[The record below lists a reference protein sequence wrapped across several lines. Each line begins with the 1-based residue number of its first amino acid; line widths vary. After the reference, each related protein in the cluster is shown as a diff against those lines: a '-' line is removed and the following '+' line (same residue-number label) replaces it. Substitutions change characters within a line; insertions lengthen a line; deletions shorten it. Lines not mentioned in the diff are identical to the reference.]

1 MNKLHRLT
9 LAALVCLLA
18 NSCSTLERVDATEK
32 RAATAEAQADLHQR
46 ALQSGQVVRDLT
58 SQWINPVPLSGL
70 PGQRP
75 ELPPCS
81 VKINR
86 PGNVSLSYVSAFV
99 TDQCRIPVI
108 ITPDAQAMMAGG
120 SDGGGKTEKMSGPL
134 PAPDASG
141 MVSLAS
147 MGQGSSRPAIV
158 PQSDGA
164 LRGVTWNGSLSGLL
178 DNVTTRL
185 GLSWRYEYGH
195 IAIFW
200 LDTRT
205 FAINFMDSDA
215 SFESKT
221 VSGTTSTSGASG
233 GGSTG
238 SSNGENSTIQTT
250 TATIKSSIFKDVEN
264 TVKSMLTPGSGRS
277 NLSAGVL
284 TVTDTP
290 RVLDAIGRYIDDRN
304 RELNR
309 QVMVSVK
316 IYSVENRQQ
325 NQLGI
330 DWNAVLNT
338 GSVGLSLTSPF
349 TGASAD
355 ALSGGVAILDGKGD
369 GTKAFLKALDEQA
382 KLSVVTSA
390 SALTTNLS
398 AVPVQ
403 NAIQQDYVPNVS
415 TTQTAN
421 VGTSTSIN
429 TATITTGFN
438 MTALPLLF
446 PDSARMQLE
455 FSISMSDD
463 STFSEFTTGDQ
474 TAQLRR
480 TPIKTTTQR
489 VIMRSGQT
497 LILSGYEQLSD
508 SSNRQGTGSYHFFGL
523 GGGARG
529 DDSRRM
535 FIILVTP
542 VVLG

>member
-1 MNKLHRLT
+1 MKIPHRLT
-9 LAALVCLLA
+9 AAAMLCLLA
-18 NSCSTLERVDATEK
+18 SSCSTLDRVGATEK
-32 RAATAEAQADLHQR
+32 RAAAAEAQAAEHKR
-46 ALQSGQVVRDLT
+46 ALDSGQVVRDLT
-58 SQWINPVPLSGL
+58 SQWINPVPINGVA
-70 PGQRP
+70 GQRP
-75 ELPPCS
+75 ALPPCT

-86 PGNVSLSYVSAFV
+86 PGTVTLAYVSAFI
-99 TDQCRIPVI
+99 TDQCRIPVVV
-108 ITPDAQAMMAGG
+108 TPDAQAAMAGG
-120 SDGGGKTEKMSGPL
+120 GDAGGRTEKMPGTL
-134 PAPDASG
+134 PPPDASG
-141 MVSLAS
+141 MVPLAA
-147 MGQGSSRPAIV
+147 MGQTTGRPVAV
-158 PQSDGA
+158 PQGEGG
-164 LRGVTWNGSLSGLL
+164 LRGVSWNGSLSGLL

-200 LDTRT
+200 LDTRN

-215 SFESKT
+215 SFVSKT
-221 VSGTTSTSGASG
+221 VSGTTTTTGTSGGSG

-238 SSNGENSTIQTT
+238 DNSTTQTT
-250 TATIKSSIFKDVEN
+250 TATIKSNIFKDVEN
-264 TVKSMLTPGSGRS
+264 TVKSMLTPGSGRL

-309 QVMVSVK
+309 QVMISVK
-316 IYSVENRQQ
+316 VFSVENRHQ

-349 TGASAD
+349 TGAASD
-355 ALSGGVAILDGKGD
+355 ALSGGVAILDGKGE
-369 GTKAFLKALDEQA
+369 GTQTFLKALDEQA

-403 NAIQQDYVPNVS
+403 NAIQQDYVPNIS
-415 TTQTAN
+415 TSQTAN
-421 VGTSTSIN
+421 VGTSTSIT

-446 PDSARMQLE
+446 PDSPKMQLE

-463 STFSEFTTGDQ
+463 PTFKDFTSGGQ
-474 TAQLRR
+474 NAQLA
-480 TPIKTTTQR
+480 KTTPKTIVQR
-489 VIMRSGQT
+489 VIMQSGQT
-497 LILSGYEQLSD
+497 LVLSGYEQLSD
-508 SSNRQGTGSYHFFGL
+508 SANRQGTGSYNFFGL

>member
-1 MNKLHRLT
+1 MKIPFRLT
-9 LAALVCLLA
+9 AAAMLCLLVS
-18 NSCSTLERVDATEK
+18 SCSTLDRVGATEN
-32 RAATAEAQADLHQR
+32 RAANAEAQASAHKR
-46 ALQSGQVVRDLT
+46 ALDSGQVVRDLT
-58 SQWINPVPLSGL
+58 SQWINPMPISGIA
-70 PGQRP
+70 GQRS
-75 ELPPCS
+75 ELPPCA

-86 PGNVSLSYVSAFV
+86 PGMVTLAYVSAFI
-99 TDQCRIPVI
+99 TDQCRIPVVV
-108 ITPDAQAMMAGG
+108 TPDAQAAMGASSGG
-120 SDGGGKTEKMSGPL
+120 SGGKTEKINGPL

-141 MVSLAS
+141 MVPLAS
-147 MGQGSSRPAIV
+147 MGQTASQPVAA
-158 PQSDGA
+158 PQGDGG
-164 LRGVTWNGSLSGLL
+164 LRGVSWNGSLSGLL

-200 LDTRT
+200 LDTRN

-215 SFESKT
+215 SFVSKT
-221 VSGTTSTSGASG
+221 VSGTTTSTGTSG
-233 GGSTG
+233 GGGGNTG
-238 SSNGENSTIQTT
+238 DNSTSQTT
-250 TATIKSSIFKDVEN
+250 TATIKSNIFKDVEN
-264 TVKSMLTPGSGRS
+264 TVKSMLTPGSGRL

-290 RVLDAIGRYIDDRN
+290 RVLDAIGRYIEDRN

-309 QVMVSVK
+309 QVMISVK
-316 IYSVENRQQ
+316 VFSVENRHQ

-349 TGASAD
+349 TGAASD
-355 ALSGGVAILDGKGD
+355 ALSGGVAILDGKGQ
-369 GTKAFLKALDEQA
+369 GTQTFLKALDEQA

-403 NAIQQDYVPNVS
+403 NAIQQDYVPNIS
-415 TTQTAN
+415 TSQTAN
-421 VGTSTSIN
+421 VGTSTSIT

-446 PDSARMQLE
+446 PNSPKMQLE

-463 STFSEFTTGDQ
+463 PTFTAFTSGGQ
-474 TAQLRR
+474 NAQLA
-480 TPIKTTTQR
+480 KTTPKTIVQR
-489 VIMRSGQT
+489 VIMQSGQT
-497 LILSGYEQLSD
+497 LVLSGYEQLSD
-508 SSNRQGTGSYHFFGL
+508 SANRQGTGSYSFFGL

>member
-1 MNKLHRLT
+1 MKILHRLSV
-9 LAALVCLLA
+9 AAMLCLLA
-18 NSCSTLERVDATEK
+18 SGCSTLERINATEK
-32 RAATAEAQADLHQR
+32 RADSVEVQAEKHKR
-46 ALQSGQVVRDLT
+46 ALESGQVVRDLT
-58 SQWINPVPLSGL
+58 TQWINPIPLNGL
-70 PGQRP
+70 PGQEP
-75 ELPPCS
+75 ALPPCTI
-81 VKINR
+81 KINR
-86 PGNVSLSYVSAFV
+86 PGNVTLAYISAFI
-99 TDQCRIPVI
+99 TEHCHIPVI
-108 ITPDAQAMMAGG
+108 VTPDAQAMLTGD
-120 SDGGGKTEKMSGPL
+120 SGGKTEKMSGPL
-134 PAPDASG
+134 PMPDASG
-141 MVSLAS
+141 MLPLAGL
-147 MGQGSSRPAIV
+147 GQSSSRPVSA
-158 PQSDGA
+158 PQSAGI
-164 LRGVTWNGSLSGLL
+164 LHGVTWDGELGGFL
-178 DNVTTRL
+178 DNITTRL
-185 GLSWRYEYGH
+185 GLSKRYEYGH

-200 LDTRT
+200 LDTRN

-215 SFESKT
+215 SFVSKT
-221 VSGTTSTSGASG
+221 VSGTTTTTGTSG
-233 GGSTG
+233 GGNGGGGNTG
-238 SSNGENSTIQTT
+238 DNSTSQTT
-250 TATIKSSIFKDVEN
+250 TATIKSNIFKDVEN
-264 TVKSMLTPGSGRS
+264 TVKSMLTPGAGRL

-309 QVMVSVK
+309 QVMISVK
-316 IYSVENRQQ
+316 VFSVEKRHQ

-338 GSVGLSLTSPF
+338 SSVGLSLTSPF
-349 TGASAD
+349 TGAASN
-355 ALSGGVAILDGKGD
+355 ALSGGVAILDGKGE
-369 GTKAFLKALDEQA
+369 GTQTFLKALDEQA

-421 VGTSTSIN
+421 VGSSTSIT

-446 PDSARMQLE
+446 PNSPKMQLE

-463 STFSEFTTGDQ
+463 PTFTPFTSGGQ
-474 TAQLRR
+474 NAQLA
-480 TPIKTTTQR
+480 KTTPKTIVQR
-489 VIMRSGQT
+489 VIMQSGQT
-497 LILSGYEQLSD
+497 LVLSGYEQLSD
-508 SSNRQGTGSYHFFGL
+508 SANRQGTGSYNFFGL

-529 DDSRRM
+529 DNSQRM

>member
-1 MNKLHRLT
+1 MKIPHRLT
-9 LAALVCLLA
+9 AAAALCLLA
-18 NSCSTLERVDATEK
+18 SGCSTLDRVDATEK
-32 RAATAEAQADLHQR
+32 RAAATEAQADAHKR
-46 ALQSGQVVRDLT
+46 ALESGQVVRDLT
-58 SQWINPVPLSGL
+58 SQWINPIPLNGL
-70 PGQRP
+70 AGQRP
-75 ELPPCS
+75 ELPPCA

-86 PGNVSLSYVSAFV
+86 PGNVTLAYVSAFI
-99 TDQCRIPVI
+99 TDQCRIPVVV
-108 ITPDAQAMMAGG
+108 TPDAQATMAG
-120 SDGGGKTEKMSGPL
+120 SGGGGRTEKMPGPL

-141 MVSLAS
+141 MVPLAA
-147 MGQGSSRPAIV
+147 MGQTSSQPV
-158 PQSDGA
+158 TVQQGDGG
-164 LRGVTWNGSLSGLL
+164 LRGVSWNGSLSGLL

-200 LDTRT
+200 LDTRN

-221 VSGTTSTSGASG
+221 VSGTTSSAGTSGNSSG
-233 GGSTG
+233 GNKGD
-238 SSNGENSTIQTT
+238 NSTSQTT
-250 TATIKSSIFKDVEN
+250 TATIKSNIFKDVET
-264 TVKSMLTPGSGRS
+264 TVKSMLTPGSGRL

-309 QVMVSVK
+309 QVMISVK
-316 IYSVENRQQ
+316 VFSVENRHQ

-349 TGASAD
+349 TGAASD
-355 ALSGGVAILDGKGD
+355 ALSGGVAILDGKGE
-369 GTKAFLKALDEQA
+369 GAQTFLKALDEQA
-382 KLSVVTSA
+382 KLSVLTTA

-398 AVPVQ
+398 AVPIQ
-403 NAIQQDYVPNVS
+403 NALQQDYVPSIS
-415 TTQTAN
+415 TSQTAN
-421 VGTSTSIN
+421 VGTSTSIT

-438 MTALPLLF
+438 MTALPFLM
-446 PDSARMQLE
+446 PNSPKMQLE

-463 STFSEFTTGDQ
+463 PTFKDFTSGGQ
-474 TAQLRR
+474 NAQLAK
-480 TPIKTTTQR
+480 TNLKTTTQR
-489 VIMRSGQT
+489 VIMQSGQT
-497 LILSGYEQLSD
+497 LVLSGYEQLSD
-508 SSNRQGTGSYHFFGL
+508 SANRQGTGSYSFFGL

>member
-1 MNKLHRLT
+1 MKIPHRLT
-9 LAALVCLLA
+9 AAAALCLLA
-18 NSCSTLERVDATEK
+18 SGCSTLDRVDATEK
-32 RAATAEAQADLHQR
+32 RAAATEAQADAHKR
-46 ALQSGQVVRDLT
+46 ALESGQVVRDLT
-58 SQWINPVPLSGL
+58 SQWINPIPLNGL
-70 PGQRP
+70 AGQRP
-75 ELPPCS
+75 ELPPCA

-86 PGNVSLSYVSAFV
+86 PGSVTLAYVSAFI
-99 TDQCRIPVI
+99 TDQCRIPVVV
-108 ITPDAQAMMAGG
+108 TPDAQAAMAG
-120 SDGGGKTEKMSGPL
+120 SGGGGRTEKMPGPL

-141 MVSLAS
+141 MVPLAA
-147 MGQGSSRPAIV
+147 MGQTSSQQV
-158 PQSDGA
+158 TVQQGDGG
-164 LRGVTWNGSLSGLL
+164 LRGVSWNGSLSGLL

-200 LDTRT
+200 LDTRN

-221 VSGTTSTSGASG
+221 VSGTTSSAGTSGNSSG
-233 GGSTG
+233 GNKGD
-238 SSNGENSTIQTT
+238 NSTSQTT
-250 TATIKSSIFKDVEN
+250 TATIKSNIFKDVET
-264 TVKSMLTPGSGRS
+264 TVKSMLTPGSGRL

-309 QVMVSVK
+309 QVMISVK
-316 IYSVENRQQ
+316 VFSVENRHQ

-349 TGASAD
+349 TGAASD
-355 ALSGGVAILDGKGD
+355 ALSGGVAILDGKGE
-369 GTKAFLKALDEQA
+369 GTQTFLKALDEQA
-382 KLSVVTSA
+382 KLSVLTTA

-398 AVPVQ
+398 AVPIQ
-403 NAIQQDYVPNVS
+403 NALQQDYVPSIS
-415 TTQTAN
+415 TSQTPN
-421 VGTSTSIN
+421 VGTSTSIT

-438 MTALPLLF
+438 MTALPFLM
-446 PDSARMQLE
+446 PNSPKMQLE

-463 STFSEFTTGDQ
+463 PTFKDFTSGGQ
-474 TAQLRR
+474 NAQLAK
-480 TPIKTTTQR
+480 TNLKTTTQR
-489 VIMRSGQT
+489 VIMQSGQT
-497 LILSGYEQLSD
+497 LVLSGYEQLSD
-508 SSNRQGTGSYHFFGL
+508 SANRQGTGNYSFFGL

>member
-1 MNKLHRLT
+1 MKIPHRLT
-9 LAALVCLLA
+9 AAAALCLLA
-18 NSCSTLERVDATEK
+18 SGCSTLDRVDATEK
-32 RAATAEAQADLHQR
+32 RAAATEAQADAHKR
-46 ALQSGQVVRDLT
+46 ALESGQVVRDLT
-58 SQWINPVPLSGL
+58 SQWINPIPLNGL
-70 PGQRP
+70 AGQRP
-75 ELPPCS
+75 ELPPCA

-86 PGNVSLSYVSAFV
+86 PGSVTLAYVSAFI
-99 TDQCRIPVI
+99 TDQCRIPVVV
-108 ITPDAQAMMAGG
+108 TPDAQAAMAG
-120 SDGGGKTEKMSGPL
+120 SGGGGRTEKMPGPL

-141 MVSLAS
+141 MVPLAA
-147 MGQGSSRPAIV
+147 MGQTSSQPV
-158 PQSDGA
+158 TVQQGDGG
-164 LRGVTWNGSLSGLL
+164 LRGVSWNGSLSGLL

-200 LDTRT
+200 LDTRN

-221 VSGTTSTSGASG
+221 VSGTTSSAGTSGNSSG
-233 GGSTG
+233 GNKGD
-238 SSNGENSTIQTT
+238 NSTSQTT
-250 TATIKSSIFKDVEN
+250 TATIKSNIFKDVET
-264 TVKSMLTPGSGRS
+264 TVKSMLTPGSGRL

-309 QVMVSVK
+309 QVMISVK
-316 IYSVENRQQ
+316 VFSVENRHQ

-349 TGASAD
+349 TGAASD
-355 ALSGGVAILDGKGD
+355 ALSGGVAILDGKGQ
-369 GTKAFLKALDEQA
+369 GTQTFLKALDEQA
-382 KLSVVTSA
+382 KLSVLTTA

-398 AVPVQ
+398 AVPIQ
-403 NAIQQDYVPNVS
+403 NALQQDYVPSIS
-415 TTQTAN
+415 TSQTPN
-421 VGTSTSIN
+421 VGTSTSIT

-438 MTALPLLF
+438 MTALPFLM
-446 PDSARMQLE
+446 PNSPKMQLE

-463 STFSEFTTGDQ
+463 PTFKDFTSGGQ
-474 TAQLRR
+474 NAQLAK
-480 TPIKTTTQR
+480 TNLKTTTQR
-489 VIMRSGQT
+489 VIMQSGQT
-497 LILSGYEQLSD
+497 LVLSGYEQLSD
-508 SSNRQGTGSYHFFGL
+508 SANRQGTGSYSFFGL

>member
-1 MNKLHRLT
+1 MKTFLYFPLS
-9 LAALVCLLA
+9 AIALCLFI
-18 NSCSTLERVDATEK
+18 SGCSTLDRVSATET
-32 RAATAEAQADLHQR
+32 RAAAAEAQADAHKR
-46 ALQSGQVVRDLT
+46 ALDRGQVVRDLT
-58 SQWINPVPLSGL
+58 SQWINPVPLNGL
-70 PGQRP
+70 AGQRP
-75 ELPPCS
+75 ELPPCAI
-81 VKINR
+81 KINR
-86 PGNVSLSYVSAFV
+86 PGIVSLGYVSSFI
-99 TDQCRIPVI
+99 TDQCRIPVVV
-108 ITPDAQAMMAGG
+108 TPDAQAAMSGSSGG
-120 SDGGGKTEKMSGPL
+120 SGGKTEKISGPL

-141 MVSLAS
+141 MVPLAS
-147 MGQGSSRPAIV
+147 MGQTGSQPVAV
-158 PQSDGA
+158 PQGEGG
-164 LRGVTWNGSLSGLL
+164 LRGVSWNGSLSGLL

-200 LDTRT
+200 LDTRN

-215 SFESKT
+215 SFVSKT
-221 VSGTTSTSGASG
+221 VSGTTTSTGTSG
-233 GGSTG
+233 GGGGNTG
-238 SSNGENSTIQTT
+238 DNSTSQTT
-250 TATIKSSIFKDVEN
+250 TATIKSNIFKDVDS
-264 TVKSMLTPGSGRS
+264 TVKSMLTPGSGRL

-309 QVMVSVK
+309 QVMISVK
-316 IYSVENRQQ
+316 VFSVENRHQ

-330 DWNAVLNT
+330 NWNAVLNT

-349 TGASAD
+349 TGAAAD
-355 ALSGGVAILDGKGD
+355 ALSGGVAILDGKGQ
-369 GTKAFLKALDEQA
+369 GTQTFLRALDEQA
-382 KLSVVTSA
+382 KLSVVTTA

-403 NAIQQDYVPNVS
+403 NAIQQDYVPNIS
-415 TTQTAN
+415 TSQTAN
-421 VGTSTSIN
+421 VGTSTSIT

-446 PDSARMQLE
+446 PGSPKMQLE

-463 STFSEFTTGDQ
+463 PTFTAFTSGGQ
-474 TAQLRR
+474 NAQLA
-480 TPIKTTTQR
+480 KTTPKTIVQR
-489 VIMRSGQT
+489 VIMQSGQT
-497 LILSGYEQLSD
+497 LVLSGYEQLSD
-508 SSNRQGTGSYHFFGL
+508 SANRQGTGSYSFFGL

-529 DDSRRM
+529 DDGRRM

>member
-1 MNKLHRLT
+1 MKIPHRLT
-9 LAALVCLLA
+9 AAAALCLLA
-18 NSCSTLERVDATEK
+18 SGCSTLDRVDATEK
-32 RAATAEAQADLHQR
+32 RAAATEAQADAHKR
-46 ALQSGQVVRDLT
+46 ALESGQVVRDLT
-58 SQWINPVPLSGL
+58 SQWINPIPLNGL
-70 PGQRP
+70 AGQRP
-75 ELPPCS
+75 ELPPCA

-86 PGNVSLSYVSAFV
+86 PGSVTLAYVSAFI
-99 TDQCRIPVI
+99 TDQCRIPVVV
-108 ITPDAQAMMAGG
+108 TPDAQAAMAG
-120 SDGGGKTEKMSGPL
+120 SGGGGRTEKMPGPL

-141 MVSLAS
+141 MVPLAA
-147 MGQGSSRPAIV
+147 MGQTSSQPV
-158 PQSDGA
+158 TVQQGDGG
-164 LRGVTWNGSLSGLL
+164 LRGVSWNGSLSGLL

-200 LDTRT
+200 LDTRN

-221 VSGTTSTSGASG
+221 VSGTTSSAGTSGNSSG
-233 GGSTG
+233 GNKGD
-238 SSNGENSTIQTT
+238 NSTSQTT
-250 TATIKSSIFKDVEN
+250 TATIKSNIFKDVET
-264 TVKSMLTPGSGRS
+264 TVKSMLTPGSGRL

-309 QVMVSVK
+309 QVMISVK
-316 IYSVENRQQ
+316 VFSVENRHQ

-349 TGASAD
+349 TGAASD
-355 ALSGGVAILDGKGD
+355 ALSGGVAILDGKGE
-369 GTKAFLKALDEQA
+369 GTQTFLKALDEQA
-382 KLSVVTSA
+382 KLSVLTTA

-398 AVPVQ
+398 AVPIQ
-403 NAIQQDYVPNVS
+403 NALQQDYVPSIS
-415 TTQTAN
+415 TSQTPN
-421 VGTSTSIN
+421 VGTSTSIT

-438 MTALPLLF
+438 MTALPFLM
-446 PDSARMQLE
+446 PNSPKMQLE

-463 STFSEFTTGDQ
+463 PTFKDFTSGGQ
-474 TAQLRR
+474 NAQLAK
-480 TPIKTTTQR
+480 TNLKTTTQR
-489 VIMRSGQT
+489 VIMQSGQT
-497 LILSGYEQLSD
+497 LVLSGYEQLSD
-508 SSNRQGTGSYHFFGL
+508 SANRQGTGSYSFFGL

>member
-1 MNKLHRLT
+1 MKLPHRLT
-9 LAALVCLLA
+9 AAAALCLLA
-18 NSCSTLERVDATEK
+18 SGCSTLDRVDATEK
-32 RAATAEAQADLHQR
+32 RAGAAEAQADAHKR
-46 ALQSGQVVRDLT
+46 ALESGQVVRDLT
-58 SQWINPVPLSGL
+58 SQWINPVPISGL
-70 PGQRP
+70 AGQRS
-75 ELPPCS
+75 ELPPCAI
-81 VKINR
+81 KINR
-86 PGNVSLSYVSAFV
+86 PGMVSLAYVSSFI
-99 TDQCRIPVI
+99 TDQCRIPVVV
-108 ITPDAQAMMAGG
+108 TPDAQAAMAG
-120 SDGGGKTEKMSGPL
+120 SAGGGKTEKISGPL

-141 MVSLAS
+141 MVPLAA
-147 MGQGSSRPAIV
+147 MGQTSSQPAAV
-158 PQSDGA
+158 PQGDGG
-164 LRGVTWNGSLSGLL
+164 LRGVSWNGSLSGLL

-200 LDTRT
+200 LDTRN

-215 SFESKT
+215 SFVSKT
-221 VSGTTSTSGASG
+221 VSGTTTSTGTSGGSGGNTGDNSTS
-233 GGSTG
+233 
-238 SSNGENSTIQTT
+238 QTT
-250 TATIKSSIFKDVEN
+250 TATIKSNIFKDVEN
-264 TVKSMLTPGSGRS
+264 TVKSMLTPGSGRL

-309 QVMVSVK
+309 QVMISVK
-316 IYSVENRQQ
+316 VFSIENRHQ

-338 GSVGLSLTSPF
+338 GSVGMSLTSPF
-349 TGASAD
+349 TGAAAD
-355 ALSGGVAILDGKGD
+355 ALSGGVAILDGKGE
-369 GTKAFLKALDEQA
+369 GTQTFLKALDEQA

-403 NAIQQDYVPNVS
+403 NAIQQDYVPNIS
-415 TTQTAN
+415 TSQTAN
-421 VGTSTSIN
+421 VGTSTSIT

-446 PDSARMQLE
+446 PNSPKMQLE

-463 STFSEFTTGDQ
+463 PTFTAFTSGGQ
-474 TAQLRR
+474 NAQLA
-480 TPIKTTTQR
+480 KTTPKTIVQR
-489 VIMRSGQT
+489 VIIQSGQT
-497 LILSGYEQLSD
+497 LVLSGYEQLSD
-508 SSNRQGTGSYHFFGL
+508 SANRQGTGSYSFFGL

-529 DDSRRM
+529 DDGRRM

>member
-1 MNKLHRLT
+1 MKIPFRLT
-9 LAALVCLLA
+9 AAAMLCLLVS
-18 NSCSTLERVDATEK
+18 SCSTLDRVGATEK
-32 RAATAEAQADLHQR
+32 RAGATEAQAAAHQR
-46 ALQSGQVVRDLT
+46 ALENGQVVRDLT
-58 SQWINPVPLSGL
+58 SQWINPVPISGL
-70 PGQRP
+70 AGQRS
-75 ELPPCS
+75 ELPPCA

-86 PGNVSLSYVSAFV
+86 PGMVTLAYISAFI
-99 TDQCRIPVI
+99 TDQCRIPVVV
-108 ITPDAQAMMAGG
+108 TPDAQAAMAASGGG
-120 SDGGGKTEKMSGPL
+120 SGGKTEKINGPL

-141 MVSLAS
+141 MVPLAS
-147 MGQGSSRPAIV
+147 MGQTASQPVAV
-158 PQSDGA
+158 AQSDAG
-164 LRGVTWNGSLSGLL
+164 LRGVSWNGSLSGLL

-200 LDTRT
+200 LDTRN
-205 FAINFMDSDA
+205 FAINFMDNDA
-215 SFESKT
+215 SFVSKT
-221 VSGTTSTSGASG
+221 VSGTTS
-233 GGSTG
+233 STG
-238 SSNGENSTIQTT
+238 SSGGGGNTGDNSTSQTT
-250 TATIKSSIFKDVEN
+250 SATIKSNIFKDVES
-264 TVKSMLTPGSGRS
+264 TVKSMLTPGSGRL

-309 QVMVSVK
+309 QVMISVK
-316 IYSVENRQQ
+316 VFSVENRHQ

-349 TGASAD
+349 TGAASD
-355 ALSGGVAILDGKGD
+355 ALSGGVAILDGKGQ
-369 GTKAFLKALDEQA
+369 GTQTFLKALDEQA

-403 NAIQQDYVPNVS
+403 NAIQQDYVPNIS
-415 TTQTAN
+415 TSQTAN
-421 VGTSTSIN
+421 VGTSTSI
-429 TATITTGFN
+429 TKETITTGFN

-446 PDSARMQLE
+446 PGSPKMQLE
-455 FSISMSDD
+455 FSISMSEDPV
-463 STFSEFTTGDQ
+463 FTTFTSGDQ
-474 TAQLRR
+474 SSQLAR
-480 TPIKTTTQR
+480 TTPKTIIQR
-489 VIMRSGQT
+489 VIMQSGQT
-497 LILSGYEQLSD
+497 LVLSGYEQLSD
-508 SSNRQGTGSYHFFGL
+508 SANRQGTGSYSFFGL

>member
-1 MNKLHRLT
+1 MKLPYRLG
-9 LAALVCLLA
+9 AVALLCLLA
-18 NSCSTLERVDATEK
+18 SSCSTLERVDATEK
-32 RAATAEAQADLHQR
+32 RADAVEAQADLHKR
-46 ALQSGQVVRDLT
+46 AIDSGQVVRDLST
-58 SQWINPVPLSGL
+58 QWINPVPINGIA
-70 PGQRP
+70 GERP
-75 ELPPCS
+75 TLPPCS
-81 VKINR
+81 IKINR
-86 PGNVSLSYVSAFV
+86 PGDVSLAYISAFIA
-99 TDQCRIPVI
+99 DQCRIPVI
-108 ITPDAQAMMAGG
+108 ITPDAQAMLAG
-120 SDGGGKTEKMSGPL
+120 SSGGGGVTQKMSGSL
-134 PAPDASG
+134 PPPDANG
-141 MVSLAS
+141 MVPLAA
-147 MGQGSSRPAIV
+147 MGQAGNQPAVV
-158 PQSDGA
+158 PQATGV
-164 LRGVTWNGSLSGLL
+164 LHGVTWNGELGGFL
-178 DNVTTRL
+178 DYVNART
-185 GLSWRYEYGH
+185 GLSSKFEYGH

-200 LDTRT
+200 LDTRN

-215 SFESKT
+215 SFVSKT
-221 VSGTTSTSGASG
+221 VSGTSTTTGTSGGSGGNTGDNSTS
-233 GGSTG
+233 
-238 SSNGENSTIQTT
+238 QTT
-250 TATIKSSIFKDVEN
+250 TATIKSSIFKDVES
-264 TVKSMLTPGSGRS
+264 TVKSMLTPGAGRQ

-290 RVLDAIGRYIDDRN
+290 RVLDSIGRYIDDRN

-309 QVMVSVK
+309 QVMISVK
-316 IYSVENRQQ
+316 VFSIEKRHQ

-349 TGASAD
+349 TGAASD
-355 ALSGGVAILDGKGD
+355 ALSGGVAILDGKGE
-369 GTKAFLKALDEQA
+369 GTKSFLKALDEQA

-421 VGTSTSIN
+421 VGTSTSIT

-446 PDSARMQLE
+446 PNSPKMQLE

-463 STFSEFTTGDQ
+463 PTFTPFSSGGQ
-474 TAQLRR
+474 NAQLAK
-480 TPIKTTTQR
+480 TAPKTTTQR
-489 VIMRSGQT
+489 VIMQSGQT
-497 LILSGYEQLSD
+497 LVLSGYEQLSD
-508 SSNRQGTGSYHFFGL
+508 SANRQGTGSYSFFGL

>member
-1 MNKLHRLT
+1 MKLPHRLT
-9 LAALVCLLA
+9 AAAALCLLA
-18 NSCSTLERVDATEK
+18 SGCSTLERVDATEK
-32 RAATAEAQADLHQR
+32 RAGAAEAQADAHKR
-46 ALQSGQVVRDLT
+46 ALENGQVVRDLT
-58 SQWINPVPLSGL
+58 SQWINPVPISGL
-70 PGQRP
+70 AGQRS
-75 ELPPCS
+75 ELPPCAI
-81 VKINR
+81 KINR
-86 PGNVSLSYVSAFV
+86 PGMVTLAYVSSFI
-99 TDQCRIPVI
+99 TDQCRIPVVV
-108 ITPDAQAMMAGG
+108 TPDAQAAMAGG
-120 SDGGGKTEKMSGPL
+120 SGGGKTEKISGPL

-141 MVSLAS
+141 MVPLAS
-147 MGQGSSRPAIV
+147 MGQTSSQPVAV
-158 PQSDGA
+158 PQGEGG
-164 LRGVTWNGSLSGLL
+164 LRGVSWNGSLNGLL

-200 LDTRT
+200 LDTRN

-215 SFESKT
+215 SFVSKT
-221 VSGTTSTSGASG
+221 VSGTTTSTGTSGG

-238 SSNGENSTIQTT
+238 DNSTSQTT
-250 TATIKSSIFKDVEN
+250 TATIKSNIFKDVEN
-264 TVKSMLTPGSGRS
+264 TVKSMLTPGSGRY

-290 RVLDAIGRYIDDRN
+290 RVLDAISRYIDDRN

-309 QVMVSVK
+309 QVMISVK
-316 IYSVENRQQ
+316 VFSIENRHQ

-338 GSVGLSLTSPF
+338 GSVGMSLTSPF
-349 TGASAD
+349 TGAAAD
-355 ALSGGVAILDGKGD
+355 ALSGGVAILDGKGQ
-369 GTKAFLKALDEQA
+369 GTQTFLKALDEQA

-403 NAIQQDYVPNVS
+403 NAIQQDYVPNIS
-415 TTQTAN
+415 TSQTAN
-421 VGTSTSIN
+421 VGTSTSIT

-446 PDSARMQLE
+446 PNSPKMQLE

-463 STFSEFTTGDQ
+463 PVFKDFTSGGQ
-474 TAQLRR
+474 TSQLSR
-480 TPIKTTTQR
+480 TTPKTIVQR
-489 VIMRSGQT
+489 VIMQSGQT
-497 LILSGYEQLSD
+497 LVLSGYEQLSD
-508 SSNRQGTGSYHFFGL
+508 SANRQGTGSYSFFGL

-529 DDSRRM
+529 DDGRRM

>member
-1 MNKLHRLT
+1 
-9 LAALVCLLA
+9 
-18 NSCSTLERVDATEK
+18 
-32 RAATAEAQADLHQR
+32 
-46 ALQSGQVVRDLT
+46 
-58 SQWINPVPLSGL
+58 
-70 PGQRP
+70 
-75 ELPPCS
+75 
-81 VKINR
+81 
-86 PGNVSLSYVSAFV
+86 
-99 TDQCRIPVI
+99 
-108 ITPDAQAMMAGG
+108 GG
-120 SDGGGKTEKMSGPL
+120 RTEKMPGPL

-141 MVSLAS
+141 MVPLAA
-147 MGQGSSRPAIV
+147 MGQTSSQPV
-158 PQSDGA
+158 TVQQGDGG
-164 LRGVTWNGSLSGLL
+164 LRGVSWNGSLSGLL

-200 LDTRT
+200 LDTRN

-221 VSGTTSTSGASG
+221 VSGTTSSAGTSGNSSG
-233 GGSTG
+233 GNKGD
-238 SSNGENSTIQTT
+238 NSTSQTT
-250 TATIKSSIFKDVEN
+250 TATIKSNIFKDVET
-264 TVKSMLTPGSGRS
+264 TVKSMLTPGSGRL

-309 QVMVSVK
+309 QVMISVK
-316 IYSVENRQQ
+316 VFSVENRHQ
-325 NQLGI
+325 NQPGI

-349 TGASAD
+349 TGAASD
-355 ALSGGVAILDGKGD
+355 ALSGGVAILDGKGE
-369 GTKAFLKALDEQA
+369 GTQTFLKALDEQA
-382 KLSVVTSA
+382 KLSVLTTA

-398 AVPVQ
+398 AVPIQ
-403 NAIQQDYVPNVS
+403 NALQQDYVPSIS
-415 TTQTAN
+415 TSQTPN
-421 VGTSTSIN
+421 VGTSTSIT

-438 MTALPLLF
+438 MTALPFLM
-446 PDSARMQLE
+446 PNSPKMQLE

-463 STFSEFTTGDQ
+463 PTFKDFTSGGQ
-474 TAQLRR
+474 NAQLAK
-480 TPIKTTTQR
+480 TNLKTTTQR
-489 VIMRSGQT
+489 VIMQSGQT
-497 LILSGYEQLSD
+497 LVLSGYEQLSD
-508 SSNRQGTGSYHFFGL
+508 SANRQGTGNYSFFGL

>member
-1 MNKLHRLT
+1 MKLPHRLT
-9 LAALVCLLA
+9 AAAALCLLA
-18 NSCSTLERVDATEK
+18 SGCSTLDRVDATEK
-32 RAATAEAQADLHQR
+32 RAAATEAQADAHKR
-46 ALQSGQVVRDLT
+46 ALESGQVVRDLT
-58 SQWINPVPLSGL
+58 SQWINPIPLNGL
-70 PGQRP
+70 AGQRP
-75 ELPPCS
+75 ELPPCA

-86 PGNVSLSYVSAFV
+86 PGSVTLAYVSAFI
-99 TDQCRIPVI
+99 TDQCRIPVVV
-108 ITPDAQAMMAGG
+108 TPDAQAAMAG
-120 SDGGGKTEKMSGPL
+120 SGGGGRTEKMPGPL

-141 MVSLAS
+141 MVPLAA
-147 MGQGSSRPAIV
+147 MGQTSSQQV
-158 PQSDGA
+158 TVQQGDGG
-164 LRGVTWNGSLSGLL
+164 LRGVSWNGSLSGLL

-200 LDTRT
+200 LDTRN

-221 VSGTTSTSGASG
+221 VSGTTSSAGTSGNSSG
-233 GGSTG
+233 GNKGD
-238 SSNGENSTIQTT
+238 NSTSQTT
-250 TATIKSSIFKDVEN
+250 TATIKSNIFKDVET
-264 TVKSMLTPGSGRS
+264 TVKSMLTPGSGRL

-309 QVMVSVK
+309 QVMISVK
-316 IYSVENRQQ
+316 VFSVENRHQ

-349 TGASAD
+349 TGAASD
-355 ALSGGVAILDGKGD
+355 ALSGGVAILDGKGE
-369 GTKAFLKALDEQA
+369 GTQTFLKALDEQA
-382 KLSVVTSA
+382 KLSVLTTA

-398 AVPVQ
+398 AVPIQ
-403 NAIQQDYVPNVS
+403 NALQQDYVPSIS
-415 TTQTAN
+415 TSQTPN
-421 VGTSTSIN
+421 VGTSTSIT

-438 MTALPLLF
+438 MTALPFLM
-446 PDSARMQLE
+446 PNSPKMQLE

-463 STFSEFTTGDQ
+463 PTFKDFTSGGQ
-474 TAQLRR
+474 NAQLAK
-480 TPIKTTTQR
+480 TNLKTTTQR
-489 VIMRSGQT
+489 VIMQSGQT
-497 LILSGYEQLSD
+497 LVLSGYEQLSD
-508 SSNRQGTGSYHFFGL
+508 SANRQGTGNYSFFGL

>member
-1 MNKLHRLT
+1 MKIPSRLT
-9 LAALVCLLA
+9 AAATLCLLVS
-18 NSCSTLERVDATEK
+18 SCSTLDRVDATEK
-32 RAATAEAQADLHQR
+32 RADATEAQAAMHKR
-46 ALQSGQVVRDLT
+46 ALDSGQVVRDLT
-58 SQWINPVPLSGL
+58 SQWINPVPISGFA
-70 PGQRP
+70 GQRA
-75 ELPPCS
+75 ELPPCA

-86 PGNVSLSYVSAFV
+86 PGSVSLAYVSAFI
-99 TDQCRIPVI
+99 TDQCRIPVVV
-108 ITPDAQAMMAGG
+108 TPDAQAAMAGG
-120 SDGGGKTEKMSGPL
+120 GDGGKTEKMSGTL

-141 MVSLAS
+141 MVPLAS
-147 MGQGSSRPAIV
+147 MGQTGSPPMAVS
-158 PQSDGA
+158 QGDGA
-164 LRGVTWNGSLSGLL
+164 LRGVSWNGSLSGLL

-195 IAIFW
+195 VAIFR
-200 LDTRT
+200 LDTRN

-215 SFESKT
+215 SFVSKT
-221 VSGTTSTSGASG
+221 VSGTTTSTGTSGGSGGNTGDNSTS
-233 GGSTG
+233 
-238 SSNGENSTIQTT
+238 QTT
-250 TATIKSSIFKDVEN
+250 TASIKSNIFKDVEN
-264 TVKSMLTPGSGRS
+264 TVKSMLTPGGGRL

-309 QVMVSVK
+309 QVMISVK
-316 IYSVENRQQ
+316 VFSVESRHQ

-338 GSVGLSLTSPF
+338 GSVGMSLASPF
-349 TGASAD
+349 TGAAAD
-355 ALSGGVAILDGKGD
+355 ALSGGVAILDGKGE
-369 GTKAFLKALDEQA
+369 GTRAFLRALDEQA

-415 TTQTAN
+415 TSQTAN
-421 VGTSTSIN
+421 VGTSTSIT

-446 PDSARMQLE
+446 PDSPRMQLE

-463 STFSEFTTGDQ
+463 PTFTTFTSGGQ
-474 TAQLRR
+474 NAQLA
-480 TPIKTTTQR
+480 KTTPKTIVQR
-489 VIMRSGQT
+489 VIMQSGQT
-497 LILSGYEQLSD
+497 LVLSGYEQLSD
-508 SSNRQGTGSYHFFGL
+508 AANRQGTGSYSFFGL

>member
-1 MNKLHRLT
+1 MKIPHRLT
-9 LAALVCLLA
+9 AAAALCLLA
-18 NSCSTLERVDATEK
+18 SGCSTLDRVDATEK
-32 RAATAEAQADLHQR
+32 RAAAAEAQADTHKR
-46 ALQSGQVVRDLT
+46 ALESGQVVRDLT
-58 SQWINPVPLSGL
+58 SQWINPIPLNGL
-70 PGQRP
+70 AGQRP
-75 ELPPCS
+75 ELPPCA

-86 PGNVSLSYVSAFV
+86 PGSVTLAYVSAFI
-99 TDQCRIPVI
+99 TDQCRIPVVV
-108 ITPDAQAMMAGG
+108 TPDAQAAMAG
-120 SDGGGKTEKMSGPL
+120 SGGGGRTEKMPGPL

-141 MVSLAS
+141 MVPLAA
-147 MGQGSSRPAIV
+147 MGQTISQPVTVRQG
-158 PQSDGA
+158 DGG
-164 LRGVTWNGSLSGLL
+164 LRGVSWNGSLSGLL

-200 LDTRT
+200 LDTRN

-221 VSGTTSTSGASG
+221 VSGTTSSAGTSGNSSG
-233 GGSTG
+233 GNKGD
-238 SSNGENSTIQTT
+238 NSTSQTT
-250 TATIKSSIFKDVEN
+250 TATIKSNIFKDVET
-264 TVKSMLTPGSGRS
+264 TVKSMLTPGSGRL

-309 QVMVSVK
+309 QVMISVK
-316 IYSVENRQQ
+316 VFSVENRHQ

-349 TGASAD
+349 TGAASD
-355 ALSGGVAILDGKGD
+355 ALSGGVAILDGKGE
-369 GTKAFLKALDEQA
+369 GTQTFLKALDEQA
-382 KLSVVTSA
+382 KLSVLTTA

-398 AVPVQ
+398 AVPIQ
-403 NAIQQDYVPNVS
+403 NALQQDYVPSIS
-415 TTQTAN
+415 TSQTAN
-421 VGTSTSIN
+421 VGTSTSIT

-438 MTALPLLF
+438 MTALPFLM
-446 PDSARMQLE
+446 PNSPKMQLE

-463 STFSEFTTGDQ
+463 PTFRDFTSGGQ
-474 TAQLRR
+474 NAQLAK
-480 TPIKTTTQR
+480 TNLKTTTQR
-489 VIMRSGQT
+489 VIMQSGQT
-497 LILSGYEQLSD
+497 LVLSGYEQLSD
-508 SSNRQGTGSYHFFGL
+508 SANRQGTGSYSFFGL
-523 GGGARG
+523 GGGVRG

>member
-1 MNKLHRLT
+1 MKIPHRLT
-9 LAALVCLLA
+9 AAAALCLLA
-18 NSCSTLERVDATEK
+18 SGCSTLDRVDATEK
-32 RAATAEAQADLHQR
+32 RAAVTEAQADAHKR
-46 ALQSGQVVRDLT
+46 ALESGQVVRDLT
-58 SQWINPVPLSGL
+58 SQWINPIPLNGL
-70 PGQRP
+70 AGQRP
-75 ELPPCS
+75 ELPPCA

-86 PGNVSLSYVSAFV
+86 PGSVTLAYVSAFI
-99 TDQCRIPVI
+99 TDQCRIPVVV
-108 ITPDAQAMMAGG
+108 TPDAQAAMAG
-120 SDGGGKTEKMSGPL
+120 SGGGGRTEKMPGPL

-141 MVSLAS
+141 MVPLAA
-147 MGQGSSRPAIV
+147 MGQTSSQPVAV
-158 PQSDGA
+158 QQDDGG
-164 LRGVTWNGSLSGLL
+164 LRGVSWNGSLSGLL

-200 LDTRT
+200 LDTRN

-221 VSGTTSTSGASG
+221 VSGTTSSAGTSGNSSG
-233 GGSTG
+233 GNKGD
-238 SSNGENSTIQTT
+238 NSTSQTT
-250 TATIKSSIFKDVEN
+250 TATIKSNIFKDVET
-264 TVKSMLTPGSGRS
+264 TVKSMLTPGSGRL

-309 QVMVSVK
+309 QVMISVK
-316 IYSVENRQQ
+316 VFSVENRHQ

-349 TGASAD
+349 TGAASD
-355 ALSGGVAILDGKGD
+355 ALSGGVAILDGKGE
-369 GTKAFLKALDEQA
+369 GTQTFLKALDEQA
-382 KLSVVTSA
+382 KLSVLTTA

-398 AVPVQ
+398 AVPIQ
-403 NAIQQDYVPNVS
+403 NALQQDYVPSIS
-415 TTQTAN
+415 TSQTAN
-421 VGTSTSIN
+421 VGTSTSIT

-438 MTALPLLF
+438 MTALPFLM
-446 PDSARMQLE
+446 PNSPKMQLE

-463 STFSEFTTGDQ
+463 PTFTDFTSGGQ
-474 TAQLRR
+474 NAQLAK
-480 TPIKTTTQR
+480 TNLKTTTQR
-489 VIMRSGQT
+489 VIMQSGQT
-497 LILSGYEQLSD
+497 LVLSGYEQLSD
-508 SSNRQGTGSYHFFGL
+508 SANRQGTGSYSFFGL

>member
-1 MNKLHRLT
+1 MKIPHRLS
-9 LAALVCLLA
+9 AAAMLCLLA
-18 NSCSTLERVDATEK
+18 SGCSTLERVDATEK
-32 RAATAEAQADLHQR
+32 RADGFEAQADAHKR
-46 ALQSGQVVRDLT
+46 AMESGQVVRDLT
-58 SQWINPVPLSGL
+58 TQWINPVPLSGL
-70 PGQRP
+70 PGQRS
-75 ELPPCS
+75 ELPPCA

-86 PGNVSLSYVSAFV
+86 PGSVSLAYVSAFI
-99 TDQCRIPVI
+99 TDQCRIPVVV
-108 ITPDAQAMMAGG
+108 TPDAQAAMSG
-120 SDGGGKTEKMSGPL
+120 SDGGGKTEKISGPL

-141 MVSLAS
+141 MVPLAS
-147 MGQGSSRPAIV
+147 MGQAGNRQVSVTQSSD
-158 PQSDGA
+158 SA

-205 FAINFMDSDA
+205 FAVNFMDSDA

-221 VSGTTSTSGASG
+221 VSGTTSSAGTSGSSSG
-233 GGSTG
+233 GNKGD
-238 SSNGENSTIQTT
+238 NSTSQTT
-250 TATIKSSIFKDVEN
+250 TATIKSSIFKDVES
-264 TVKSMLTPGSGRS
+264 TVKSMLTPGSGRL

-290 RVLDAIGRYIDDRN
+290 RVLDAIGRYVDDRN

-309 QVMVSVK
+309 QVMISVK
-316 IYSVENRQQ
+316 VFSVERRHQ

-338 GSVGLSLTSPF
+338 GSVGLSLASPF
-349 TGASAD
+349 TGAASD
-355 ALSGGVAILDGKGD
+355 ALSGGVAILDGKGE
-369 GTKAFLKALDEQA
+369 GTQTFLKALDEQA
-382 KLSVVTSA
+382 KISVLTTA

-398 AVPVQ
+398 AVPIQ
-403 NAIQQDYVPNVS
+403 NALQQDYVPSVS
-415 TTQTAN
+415 TSQTAN
-421 VGTSTSIN
+421 VGTSTSIT

-438 MTALPLLF
+438 MTALPFLM
-446 PDSARMQLE
+446 PNSPNMQLE

-463 STFSEFTTGDQ
+463 PTFTPFTSGGQ
-474 TAQLRR
+474 NAQLAK
-480 TPIKTTTQR
+480 TNLKTTTQR

-497 LILSGYEQLSD
+497 LVLSGYEQLSD
-508 SSNRQGTGSYHFFGL
+508 SANRQGAGSYRFFGL

>member
-1 MNKLHRLT
+1 MKIPHRLT
-9 LAALVCLLA
+9 AAAMLCLLA
-18 NSCSTLERVDATEK
+18 SSCSTLDRVGATEK
-32 RAATAEAQADLHQR
+32 RAAAAEAQAAEHKR
-46 ALQSGQVVRDLT
+46 ALDSGQVVRDLT
-58 SQWINPVPLSGL
+58 SQWINPVPINGVA
-70 PGQRP
+70 GQRP
-75 ELPPCS
+75 ALPPCT

-86 PGNVSLSYVSAFV
+86 PGTVTLAYVSAFI
-99 TDQCRIPVI
+99 TDQCRIPVVV
-108 ITPDAQAMMAGG
+108 TPDAQAAMAGG
-120 SDGGGKTEKMSGPL
+120 GDAGGRTEKMPGTL

-141 MVSLAS
+141 MVPLAA
-147 MGQGSSRPAIV
+147 MGQTTGRPVAV
-158 PQSDGA
+158 PQGEGG
-164 LRGVTWNGSLSGLL
+164 LRGVSWNGSLSGLL

-200 LDTRT
+200 LDTRN

-215 SFESKT
+215 SFVSKT
-221 VSGTTSTSGASG
+221 VSGTTTTTGTSGGSG

-238 SSNGENSTIQTT
+238 DNSTTQTT
-250 TATIKSSIFKDVEN
+250 TATIKSNIFKDVEN
-264 TVKSMLTPGSGRS
+264 TVKSMLTPGSGRL

-309 QVMVSVK
+309 QVMISVK
-316 IYSVENRQQ
+316 VFSVENRHQ

-349 TGASAD
+349 TGAASD
-355 ALSGGVAILDGKGD
+355 ALSGGVAILDGKGE
-369 GTKAFLKALDEQA
+369 GTQTFLKALDEQA

-403 NAIQQDYVPNVS
+403 NAIQQDYVPNIS
-415 TTQTAN
+415 TSQTAN
-421 VGTSTSIN
+421 VGTSTSIT

-446 PDSARMQLE
+446 PDSPKMQLE

-463 STFSEFTTGDQ
+463 PTFKDFTSGGQ
-474 TAQLRR
+474 NAQLA
-480 TPIKTTTQR
+480 KTTPKTIVQR
-489 VIMRSGQT
+489 VIMQSGQT
-497 LILSGYEQLSD
+497 LVLSGYEQLSD
-508 SSNRQGTGSYHFFGL
+508 SANRQGTGSYNFFGL

>member
-1 MNKLHRLT
+1 MKRSSLFPLI
-9 LAALVCLLA
+9 AVALSQLI
-18 NSCSTLERVDATEK
+18 SGCSTLDRVGATEK
-32 RAATAEAQADLHQR
+32 RAGATEAKAEAHQR
-46 ALQSGQVVRDLT
+46 SLEKGQVVRDLT
-58 SQWINPVPLSGL
+58 SQWINPVPLNGL
-70 PGQRP
+70 AGQRS
-75 ELPPCS
+75 ELPPCA

-86 PGNVSLSYVSAFV
+86 PGLVSLAYVSSFI
-99 TDQCRIPVI
+99 TDQCRIPVVV
-108 ITPDAQAMMAGG
+108 TPDAQAAMTG
-120 SDGGGKTEKMSGPL
+120 SDGGAGGKTEKMSGPL

-141 MVSLAS
+141 MVPLAS
-147 MGQGSSRPAIV
+147 MGQAGSQPVAV
-158 PQSDGA
+158 PQGA
-164 LRGVTWNGSLSGLL
+164 GGLRGVSWNGALSGLL

-200 LDTRT
+200 LDTRN

-215 SFESKT
+215 SFVSKT
-221 VSGTTSTSGASG
+221 VSGTTTSTGTSG
-233 GGSTG
+233 GGGTTG
-238 SSNGENSTIQTT
+238 DNSTSQTT
-250 TATIKSSIFKDVEN
+250 TATIKSNIFKDVEN
-264 TVKSMLTPGSGRS
+264 TVKSMLTPGSGRL

-290 RVLDAIGRYIDDRN
+290 RVLDSIGRYIDDRN

-309 QVMVSVK
+309 QVMISVK
-316 IYSVENRQQ
+316 VFSVENRHQ

-338 GSVGLSLTSPF
+338 GSVGLTLTSPF
-349 TGASAD
+349 TGAASD
-355 ALSGGVAILDGKGD
+355 ALSGGVAILDGKGE
-369 GTKAFLKALDEQA
+369 GTKSFLKALDEQA

-403 NAIQQDYVPNVS
+403 NAIQQDYVPNIS
-415 TTQTAN
+415 TNQTAN
-421 VGTSTSIN
+421 VGTSTSIT

-446 PDSARMQLE
+446 PNSPKMQLE

-463 STFSEFTTGDQ
+463 PTFTAFTSGGQ
-474 TAQLRR
+474 NAQLA
-480 TPIKTTTQR
+480 KTTPKTIVQR
-489 VIMRSGQT
+489 VIMQSGQT
-497 LILSGYEQLSD
+497 LVLSGYEQLSD
-508 SSNRQGTGSYHFFGL
+508 SANRQGTGSYSFFGL

>member
-1 MNKLHRLT
+1 MKIPHRLT
-9 LAALVCLLA
+9 AAAMLCLLA
-18 NSCSTLERVDATEK
+18 SSCSTLDRVGATEK
-32 RAATAEAQADLHQR
+32 RADAAEAQAAGHQR
-46 ALQSGQVVRDLT
+46 ALDSGQVVRDLT
-58 SQWINPVPLSGL
+58 SQWINPVPINGMA
-70 PGQRP
+70 GTRP
-75 ELPPCS
+75 ALPPCT

-86 PGNVSLSYVSAFV
+86 PGTVTLAYVSAFI
-99 TDQCRIPVI
+99 TDQCRIPVVV
-108 ITPDAQAMMAGG
+108 TPDAQAAMAGG
-120 SDGGGKTEKMSGPL
+120 GDAGGRTEKMPGPL

-141 MVSLAS
+141 MVPLAA
-147 MGQGSSRPAIV
+147 MGQTTGRPVAV
-158 PQSDGA
+158 PQGEGG
-164 LRGVTWNGSLSGLL
+164 LRGVSWIGSLSGLL

-200 LDTRT
+200 LDTRN

-215 SFESKT
+215 SFVSKT
-221 VSGTTSTSGASG
+221 VSGTTTSTGTSGGSG
-233 GGSTG
+233 GGNTG
-238 SSNGENSTIQTT
+238 DNSTSQTT
-250 TATIKSSIFKDVEN
+250 TATIKSNIFKDVEN
-264 TVKSMLTPGSGRS
+264 TVKSMLTPGSGRL

-309 QVMVSVK
+309 QVMISVK
-316 IYSVENRQQ
+316 VFSVENRHQ

-349 TGASAD
+349 TGAASD
-355 ALSGGVAILDGKGD
+355 ALSGGVAILDGKGE
-369 GTKAFLKALDEQA
+369 GTQTFLKALDEQA

-403 NAIQQDYVPNVS
+403 NAIQQDYVPNIS
-415 TTQTAN
+415 TSQTAN
-421 VGTSTSIN
+421 VGTSTSIT

-446 PDSARMQLE
+446 PNSPKMQLE

-463 STFSEFTTGDQ
+463 PTFTAFTSGGQ
-474 TAQLRR
+474 NAQLA
-480 TPIKTTTQR
+480 KTTPKTIVQR
-489 VIMRSGQT
+489 VIMQSGQT
-497 LILSGYEQLSD
+497 LVLSGYEQLSD
-508 SSNRQGTGSYHFFGL
+508 SSNRQGTGSYNFFGL

>member
-1 MNKLHRLT
+1 MKIPHRLT
-9 LAALVCLLA
+9 AAAALCLLA
-18 NSCSTLERVDATEK
+18 SGCSTLDRVDATEK
-32 RAATAEAQADLHQR
+32 RAAATEAQADAHKR
-46 ALQSGQVVRDLT
+46 ALESGQVVRDLT
-58 SQWINPVPLSGL
+58 SQWINPIPLNGL
-70 PGQRP
+70 AGQRP
-75 ELPPCS
+75 ELPPCA

-86 PGNVSLSYVSAFV
+86 PGSVTLAYVSAFI
-99 TDQCRIPVI
+99 TDQCRIPVVV
-108 ITPDAQAMMAGG
+108 TPDAQAAMAG
-120 SDGGGKTEKMSGPL
+120 SGGGGRTEKMPGPL

-141 MVSLAS
+141 MVPLAA
-147 MGQGSSRPAIV
+147 MGQTSSQPV
-158 PQSDGA
+158 TVQQGDGG
-164 LRGVTWNGSLSGLL
+164 LRGVSWNGSLSGLL

-200 LDTRT
+200 LDTRN

-221 VSGTTSTSGASG
+221 VSGTTSSAGTSGNSSG
-233 GGSTG
+233 GNKGD
-238 SSNGENSTIQTT
+238 NSTSQTT
-250 TATIKSSIFKDVEN
+250 TATIKSNIFKDVET
-264 TVKSMLTPGSGRS
+264 TVKSMLTPGSGRL

-309 QVMVSVK
+309 QVMISVK
-316 IYSVENRQQ
+316 VFSVENRHQ

-349 TGASAD
+349 TGAASD
-355 ALSGGVAILDGKGD
+355 ALSGGVAILDGKGE
-369 GTKAFLKALDEQA
+369 GTQTFLKALDEQA
-382 KLSVVTSA
+382 KLSVLTTA

-398 AVPVQ
+398 AVPIQ
-403 NAIQQDYVPNVS
+403 NALQQDYVPSIS
-415 TTQTAN
+415 TSQTPN
-421 VGTSTSIN
+421 VGTSTSIT

-438 MTALPLLF
+438 MTALPFLM
-446 PDSARMQLE
+446 PNSPKMQLE

-463 STFSEFTTGDQ
+463 PTFKDFTSGGQ
-474 TAQLRR
+474 NAQLAK
-480 TPIKTTTQR
+480 TNLKTTTQR
-489 VIMRSGQT
+489 VIMQSGQT
-497 LILSGYEQLSD
+497 LVLSGYEQLSD
-508 SSNRQGTGSYHFFGL
+508 SANRQGTGNYSFFGL

>member
-1 MNKLHRLT
+1 MKIPHRLT
-9 LAALVCLLA
+9 AAAALCLLA
-18 NSCSTLERVDATEK
+18 SGCSTLDRVDATEK
-32 RAATAEAQADLHQR
+32 RAAATEAQADAHKR
-46 ALQSGQVVRDLT
+46 ALESGQVVRDLT
-58 SQWINPVPLSGL
+58 SQWINPIPLNGL
-70 PGQRP
+70 AGQRP
-75 ELPPCS
+75 ELPPCA

-86 PGNVSLSYVSAFV
+86 PGSVTLAYVSAFI
-99 TDQCRIPVI
+99 TDQCRIPVVV
-108 ITPDAQAMMAGG
+108 TPDAQAAMAG
-120 SDGGGKTEKMSGPL
+120 SGGGGRTEKMPGPL

-141 MVSLAS
+141 MVPLAA
-147 MGQGSSRPAIV
+147 MGQTSSQPV
-158 PQSDGA
+158 TVQQGDGG
-164 LRGVTWNGSLSGLL
+164 LRGVSWNGSLSGLL

-195 IAIFW
+195 VAIFW
-200 LDTRT
+200 LDTRN

-221 VSGTTSTSGASG
+221 VSGTTSSAGTSGNSSG
-233 GGSTG
+233 GNKGD
-238 SSNGENSTIQTT
+238 NSTSQTT
-250 TATIKSSIFKDVEN
+250 TATIKSNIFKDVET
-264 TVKSMLTPGSGRS
+264 TVKSMLTPGSGRL

-309 QVMVSVK
+309 QVMISVK
-316 IYSVENRQQ
+316 VFSVENRHQ

-349 TGASAD
+349 TGAASD
-355 ALSGGVAILDGKGD
+355 ALSGGVAILDGKGE
-369 GTKAFLKALDEQA
+369 GTQTFLKALDEQA
-382 KLSVVTSA
+382 KLSVLTTA

-398 AVPVQ
+398 AVPIQ
-403 NAIQQDYVPNVS
+403 NALQQDYVPSIS
-415 TTQTAN
+415 TSQTPN
-421 VGTSTSIN
+421 VGTSTSIT

-438 MTALPLLF
+438 MTALPFLM
-446 PDSARMQLE
+446 PNSPKMQLE

-463 STFSEFTTGDQ
+463 PTFKDFTSGGQ
-474 TAQLRR
+474 NAQLAK
-480 TPIKTTTQR
+480 TNLKTTTQR
-489 VIMRSGQT
+489 VIMQSGQT
-497 LILSGYEQLSD
+497 LVLSGYEQLSD
-508 SSNRQGTGSYHFFGL
+508 SANRQGTGSYSFFGL

>member
-1 MNKLHRLT
+1 MKIPHRLT
-9 LAALVCLLA
+9 AAAALCLLA
-18 NSCSTLERVDATEK
+18 SGCSTLDRVDATEK
-32 RAATAEAQADLHQR
+32 RAGVAEAQADAHKR
-46 ALQSGQVVRDLT
+46 ALDSGQVVRDLT

-70 PGQRP
+70 AGQRP
-75 ELPPCS
+75 ELPPCA

-86 PGNVSLSYVSAFV
+86 PGSTTLAWVSAFI
-99 TDQCRIPVI
+99 TDQCRIPVVV
-108 ITPDAQAMMAGG
+108 TPDAQAAMAGSG
-120 SDGGGKTEKMSGPL
+120 DASSRTEKMSGPL

-141 MVSLAS
+141 MVPLAA
-147 MGQGSSRPAIV
+147 MGPAGGRPVTV
-158 PQSDGA
+158 PQGDGG
-164 LRGVTWNGSLSGLL
+164 LRGVSWNGSLSGLL

-200 LDTRT
+200 LDTRN

-215 SFESKT
+215 SFVSKT
-221 VSGTTSTSGASG
+221 VSGTTTSTGTSG
-233 GGSTG
+233 GGGGNTG
-238 SSNGENSTIQTT
+238 DNSTSQTT
-250 TATIKSSIFKDVEN
+250 TATIKSNIFKDVES
-264 TVKSMLTPGSGRS
+264 TVKSMLTPGSGRL

-309 QVMVSVK
+309 QVMISVK
-316 IYSVENRQQ
+316 VFSVENRHQ

-349 TGASAD
+349 TGAASD
-355 ALSGGVAILDGKGD
+355 ALSGGVAILDGKGE
-369 GTKAFLKALDEQA
+369 GTQTFLKALDEQA
-382 KLSVVTSA
+382 KISVVTSA

-415 TTQTAN
+415 TSQTAN
-421 VGTSTSIN
+421 VGTSTSIT

-446 PDSARMQLE
+446 PNSPKMQLE

-463 STFSEFTTGDQ
+463 PTFKDFTSGGQ
-474 TAQLRR
+474 NAQLA
-480 TPIKTTTQR
+480 KTTPKTIVQR
-489 VIMRSGQT
+489 VIMQSGQT
-497 LILSGYEQLSD
+497 LVLSGYEQLSD
-508 SSNRQGTGSYHFFGL
+508 SANRQGTGSYGFFGL

>member
-1 MNKLHRLT
+1 MKIPHRLT
-9 LAALVCLLA
+9 AAAALCLLA
-18 NSCSTLERVDATEK
+18 SGCSTLDRVDATEK
-32 RAATAEAQADLHQR
+32 RAAAAEAQADAHKR
-46 ALQSGQVVRDLT
+46 ALDSGQVVRDLT

-70 PGQRP
+70 AGQRP
-75 ELPPCS
+75 ELPPCA

-86 PGNVSLSYVSAFV
+86 PGSTTLAWVSAFI
-99 TDQCRIPVI
+99 TDQCRIPVVV
-108 ITPDAQAMMAGG
+108 TPDAQAAMAG
-120 SDGGGKTEKMSGPL
+120 SGGGGRTEKMPGPL

-141 MVSLAS
+141 MVPLAA
-147 MGQGSSRPAIV
+147 MGQTSSQPVAV
-158 PQSDGA
+158 QQGDGG
-164 LRGVTWNGSLSGLL
+164 LRGVSWNGSLSGLL

-200 LDTRT
+200 LDTRN
-205 FAINFMDSDA
+205 FAINFMDNDA
-215 SFESKT
+215 SFVSKT
-221 VSGTTSTSGASG
+221 VSGTTSSTGSG
-233 GGSTG
+233 GGGGNTG
-238 SSNGENSTIQTT
+238 DNSTSQTT
-250 TATIKSSIFKDVEN
+250 TATIKSNIFKDVES
-264 TVKSMLTPGSGRS
+264 TVKSMLTPGSGRL

-309 QVMVSVK
+309 QVMISVK
-316 IYSVENRQQ
+316 VFSVENRHQ

-349 TGASAD
+349 TGAASD
-355 ALSGGVAILDGKGD
+355 ALSGGVAILDGKGE
-369 GTKAFLKALDEQA
+369 GTQTFLKALDEQA

-403 NAIQQDYVPNVS
+403 NAIQQDYVPNIS
-415 TTQTAN
+415 TSQTAN
-421 VGTSTSIN
+421 VGTSTSI
-429 TATITTGFN
+429 TKETITTGFN

-446 PDSARMQLE
+446 PNSPKMQLE
-455 FSISMSDD
+455 FSISMSEDPV
-463 STFSEFTTGDQ
+463 FTPFTSGGQ
-474 TAQLRR
+474 SSQLAR
-480 TPIKTTTQR
+480 TTPKTIIQR
-489 VIMRSGQT
+489 VIMQSGQT
-497 LILSGYEQLSD
+497 LVLSGYEQLSD
-508 SSNRQGTGSYHFFGL
+508 SANRQGTGSYNFFGL